1 MKHLYL
7 ILIIVFFS
15 VINFNLVESFTN
27 HYYLGQPTKCFS
39 CEKQMPT
46 EKKYLSGP
54 TKCFS
59 CERDLIRR
67 YGTKYADLAQP
78 SKCFSCER
86 QYGKM
91 PF

>member
-1 MKHLYL
+1 
-7 ILIIVFFS
+7 
-15 VINFNLVESFTN
+15 
-27 HYYLGQPTKCFS
+27 
-39 CEKQMPT
+39 MPT